1 MRVCL
6 VGNPNCGKTTLFNYL
21 THSHQKVGNWAGV
34 TVDSKV
40 GDLFF
45 DKSIKIID
53 LPGLYSLSPTSPDER
68 VVVEHL
74 KNNPIDLIVN
84 VIDGTNL
91 ERSLYLTLSLIK
103 LNIPMLVVVNMADEL
118 RKNDISLNVKNLKE
132 FLGVPVVLISAR
144 ARQGLKELEGF
155 FKVENTRSKN
165 KKLVN
170 LPFSQIHYEI
180 EREIDKIIQRK
191 FTLSQRKT
199 EKIDTA
205 LTHGFWGFIIFILV
219 MTIVFSFTLKLGG
232 YLGDELISV
241 TDKLSDLTAN
251 FALKKGVNFATVSLL
266 VDGVF
271 RGIGS
276 VLSFLPH
283 LLIMFAFMT
292 FLEESGYA
300 ARVSFLFDKIFSR
313 FNLSGKSVIPF
324 VLSFGCS
331 VSGIEASKVIEN
343 KKERDTTIMLAP
355 FIPCGAKMAVLGW
368 FSYKFLGGSVLL
380 ALLSYFISIVILFF
394 VAKLLR
400 RFDSEEKGDGFIL
413 ELPVLR
419 LPKITDL
426 SSVLL
431 VKTKEFLIKS
441 GTVIFAVSIIVW
453 LLSNFGPNGFTYKN
467 AENSFLRLLG
477 EGLKYLFYPLGFSS
491 WESSV
496 SVLSGLLAK
505 ESIVETLEILSVD
518 FSSLF
523 SSPYKAYSFMAF
535 NLFCPPCVATLAIA
549 KRELKGIKKLFKMIG
564 IEFLVAYVVS
574 ALINLVGIITSLD
587 IGLLLSIFIGIIL
600 LVGFSFAIKKLGKGN
615 CQNCK
620 RCRKINCEI
629 QNNVRLYERIGNGAR
644 RRVFSRRVDGREK
657 ADH

>member
-21 THSHQKVGNWAGV
+21 THSYQKVGNWAGV

-40 GDLFF
+40 GDLFY
-45 DKSIKIID
+45 DRSVKVVD
-53 LPGLYSLSPTSPDER
+53 LPGLYSLSPTSPDEK
-68 VVVEHL
+68 VVVDYL
-74 KNNPIDLIVN
+74 KNNALDLIVN

-91 ERSLYLTLSLIK
+91 ERGLYLTLSLIK
-103 LNIPMLVVVNMADEL
+103 LNLPMLVAVNMADEL
-118 RKNDISLNVKNLKE
+118 RKNDISLNVKKLKE

-144 ARQGLKELEGF
+144 AKEGLKELEGF

-165 KKLVN
+165 KKLVS
-170 LPFSQIHYEI
+170 LSFAQIHNEI
-180 EREIDKIIQRK
+180 EKEIDKIIQK
-191 FTLSQRKT
+191 KITLTQKNT
-199 EKIDTA
+199 EKIDKV
-205 LTHGFWGFIIFILV
+205 LTHGFWGFFIFILV

-232 YLGDELISV
+232 YLGDELIGV
-241 TDKLSDLTAN
+241 IGKISDLTAN

-271 RGIGS
+271 KGIGS

-283 LLIMFAFMT
+283 LLIMFSFMT
-292 FLEESGYA
+292 FLEESGYT

-343 KKERDTTIMLAP
+343 RKEREATIMLAP
-355 FIPCGAKMAVLGW
+355 FIPCGAKMAILGW
-368 FSYKFLGGSVLL
+368 FSYRFLGGSVLL
-380 ALLSYFISIVILFF
+380 ALLSYFISIVILFL
-394 VAKLLR
+394 VAKIFKK
-400 RFDSEEKGDGFIL
+400 FDKGENSEGFIL

-419 LPKITDL
+419 LPRLKNIL
-426 SSVLL
+426 SVLFI
-431 VKTKEFLIKS
+431 KTKEFLIKS
-441 GTVIFAVSIIVW
+441 GTVIFAVSIVVW
-453 LLSNFGPNGFTYKN
+453 LLSNFGPNGITYKN

-491 WESSV
+491 WESCV

-518 FSSLF
+518 FDSLF
-523 SSPYKAYSFMAF
+523 SSPYKAFSFMAF

-549 KRELKGIKKLFKMIG
+549 KRELKSVKKLFKMIG
-564 IEFLVAYVVS
+564 VEFAVAYLVS
-574 ALINLVGIITSLD
+574 FGINLIGIIISLD
-587 IGLLLSIFIGIIL
+587 IGLILSIFIGIIL
-600 LVGFSFAIKKLGKGN
+600 LVGFAFAIKRIGKGD
-615 CQNCK
+615 CQDCK
-620 RCRKINCEI
+620 KCRKVNCEI
-629 QNNVRLYERIGNGAR
+629 QNHVRLYERIGNGAR

-657 ADH
+657 TNL